1 MIFAAEGEQVEN
13 VEEERGRK
21 TAAFFFFTQ
30 SLVFAF
36 RLGEGL
42 SILGTEKYVRV
53 GLSLSF

>member
-13 VEEERGRK
+13 VEEERGGK
-21 TAAFFFFTQ
+21 TAAFFFTQ